1 VLDVRA
7 VLLVA
12 LAVLAVGFGIVVA
25 RAANGAR
32 PGPLLLGIGFLT
44 DFLDTLG
51 IGSFAPTTALFR
63 LRQLVPDRVIPG
75 TLNAGHA
82 IPSIVQ
88 ALVFIAIV
96 DVEPIT
102 LLAMLLAAVAGGW
115 LGAGMVARWP
125 RRRIQGGIGVA
136 LLVAAAF
143 MLATNLGWLPGGGDA
158 LGLHGTRLVV
168 ATVVNGMLG
177 ALMTLGIG
185 LYAPCMILVSL
196 LGMSPLAAFPIMMGS
211 CAMLMPFA
219 GARFIAAGAWDV
231 RATVGL
237 TVGGIPGVLVAAFV
251 VRSLPLTAV
260 RWLVVCV
267 VVHTAVGLLRAVRAV
282 DAQRSGDALRSP
294 SSLQARRPQDPSP
307 RS

>member
-1 VLDVRA
+1 VLDVRG
-7 VLLVA
+7 LLLIV
-12 LAVLAVGFGIVVA
+12 LAVLATGFGVVIA
-25 RAANGAR
+25 RASPR
-32 PGPLLLGIGFLT
+32 VHPGPLLLAIGFVT
-44 DFLDTLG
+44 DFFDTLG

-63 LRQLVPDRVIPG
+63 LRGLVPDRVIPG

-96 DVEPIT
+96 DVEPTT

-115 LGAGMVARWP
+115 LGAGAVARWP
-125 RRRIQGGIGVA
+125 RRRIQLGIGVA
-136 LLVAAAF
+136 LVVAATF
-143 MLATNLGWLPGGGDA
+143 MLATNLGWFPAGGDA
-158 LGLHGTRLVV
+158 LGLHGPRLAT
-168 ATVVNGMLG
+168 ATVVNGALG

-219 GARFIAAGAWDV
+219 GARFIAAGAWEP

-237 TVGGIPGVLVAAFV
+237 TLGGIPGVLVAAFV
-251 VRSLPLTAV
+251 VRSLPLVAV
-260 RWLVVCV
+260 RWLVVGV
-267 VVHTAVGLLRAVRAV
+267 VLYTAVDLLRAARAGARREADGVRA
-282 DAQRSGDALRSP
+282 P
-294 SSLQARRPQDPSP
+294 S
-307 RS
+307 

>member
-1 VLDVRA
+1 MLDVRGI
-7 VLLVA
+7 LLI
-12 LAVLAVGFGIVVA
+12 VLALLAAGFAVVVA
-25 RAANGAR
+25 RGAARATTAVR
-32 PGPLLLGIGFLT
+32 PGALLLGVGFVT
-44 DFLDTLG
+44 DFFDTLG

-63 LRQLVPDRVIPG
+63 LRDLVPDRVIPG

-96 DVEPIT
+96 DVDPMT

-115 LGAGMVARWP
+115 LGAGVVARWP

-143 MLATNLGWLPGGGDA
+143 MLATNLGWFPAGGDA
-158 LGLHGTRLVV
+158 LGLHGARLAV
-168 ATVVNGMLG
+168 ATSVNFALG

-219 GARFIAAGAWDV
+219 GARFIAAGAWDP

-260 RWLVVCV
+260 RWLVACV
-267 VVHTAVGLLRAVRAV
+267 VLYTAMSLLRAVR
-282 DAQRSGDALRSP
+282 RGRGGDTRREADG
-294 SSLQARRPQDPSP
+294 LQAP
-307 RS
+307 

>member
-1 VLDVRA
+1 MLDVRG
-7 VLLVA
+7 VLLLILA
-12 LAVLAVGFGIVVA
+12 LLAVGFAVLLA
-25 RAANGAR
+25 RAARRATASAR
-32 PGPLLLGIGFLT
+32 PGPLLLAIGFVT
-44 DFLDTLG
+44 DFFDTLG

-63 LRQLVPDRVIPG
+63 LRGLVPDRVIPG

-96 DVEPIT
+96 DVEAPI

-115 LGAGMVARWP
+115 LGAGTVAGWP
-125 RRRIQGGIGVA
+125 RRRIQRGIGVA
-136 LLVAAAF
+136 LLAAAAF
-143 MLATNLGWLPGGGDA
+143 MLATNLGWFPAGGDA
-158 LGLHGTRLVV
+158 IGLHGWRFVV
-168 ATVVNGMLG
+168 ATVVNFALG

-196 LGMSPLAAFPIMMGS
+196 LGMSPPAAFPIMMGS

-219 GARFIAAGAWDV
+219 GARFIAAGAWDP

-237 TVGGIPGVLVAAFV
+237 TVGGVPGVLVAAFI

-260 RWLVVCV
+260 RWLVVLV
-267 VVHTAVGLLRAVRAV
+267 VVWTAFSLLRAVGGRREAGGLRA
-282 DAQRSGDALRSP
+282 P
-294 SSLQARRPQDPSP
+294 SSP
-307 RS
+307 